1 MKQQPLRL
9 LKQKDLVAIFTVVE
23 PTFEVVVFTVVV
35 LNIHNWLTVCG
46 PEYIL
51 FTTKVIGYICE
62 CYSVHYFSICHKH
75 GISFQDICWCLV
87 GLTHPQTNPREK
99 RSRQRAEETERQ
111 RGKRESREGR
121 EGNPHNTSANQA
133 PVD

>member
-1 MKQQPLRL
+1 LLRS
-9 LKQKDLVAIFTVVE
+9 F
-23 PTFEVVVFTVVV
+23 
-35 LNIHNWLTVCG
+35 
-46 PEYIL
+46 IL
-51 FTTKVIGYICE
+51 
-62 CYSVHYFSICHKH
+62 CHKH
-75 GISFQDICWCLV
+75 GISFQDIGWCLV

-111 RGKRESREGR
+111 ERRERKQREGR